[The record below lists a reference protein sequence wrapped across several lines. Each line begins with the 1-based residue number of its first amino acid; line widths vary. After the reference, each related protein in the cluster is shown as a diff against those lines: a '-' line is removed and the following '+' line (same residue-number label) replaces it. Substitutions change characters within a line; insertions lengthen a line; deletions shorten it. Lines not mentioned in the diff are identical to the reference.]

1 MGASQFLRDFRRGA
15 LIKKNAELRKRIL
28 QRQEE
33 TKEKSDSVLFK
44 VAGITKYIQWRIYT
58 VPYASIPYM

>member
-15 LIKKNAELRKRIL
+15 LIKKNAELRKHIL

-33 TKEKSDSVLFK
+33 TKEKSDSVPFK
-44 VAGITKYIQWRIYT
+44 VAGIAGILL
-58 VPYASIPYM
+58 SL